1 MLTAKHHKSSL
12 LDEVSA
18 TAFSVIS
25 TKNLIMYHKHFSLAF
40 FKKKLLN
47 EFPAPVYIY
56 FRIHDSFNDKFNMF
70 QIISPHIKS

>member
-40 FKKKLLN
+40 LKK
-47 EFPAPVYIY
+47 
-56 FRIHDSFNDKFNMF
+56 
-70 QIISPHIKS
+70 IIE